1 MEMPGIPEG
10 SVMTLREQVAE
21 TVAGELAAAARDCA
35 DGVALYH
42 PDGSLTFAQL
52 RDEVWRAAAGLAGHG
67 VKPGT
72 RVALWAPNT
81 LDTAVAL
88 LGVLVAGGVVV
99 PLNTRYRSH
108 ETAEI
113 LASARCEVVIAPSLF
128 LGRQYAAQ
136 ALDVA
141 GDASVIAL
149 GDNPPQSA
157 VPWGR
162 LTTGPA
168 AEEDA
173 ARLGQ
178 ALAAQS
184 GEDVVVIQYTSGTT
198 GRPRG
203 AMLRQGPMLA
213 TAATWCDVVGM
224 RQGDVYPV
232 TYPLSHVG
240 GFKTGLLTTLTA
252 RATAVL
258 IPVITAE
265 SVVAAINDRGAT
277 VFNGPPPVLRS
288 VLAAAR
294 DGQLPAGTRIRE
306 VITGSAI
313 VPPQLVRELAAELGV
328 ANVIIAYGLTE
339 ATGVCTMTRRG
350 DSIDLVC
357 ETLGAPIEGVQVRI
371 DPSAGPAG
379 AGRAAGEI
387 EVRGPNVM
395 VGYLEDQAS
404 TAQVTHDG
412 WLRTGDIGWIGEDGY
427 VRIAGRAKDMV
438 IVGGFNV
445 YPAEIEHVIADHPAV
460 SEAAV
465 VGVPDERLGEVT
477 VAYVVAAGQA
487 AVAPGEVIEWCRE
500 RLANFKVPRKVW
512 IVPSLPRGSVGKV
525 AKPELRDRA
534 VAALRGEG

>member
-1 MEMPGIPEG
+1 
-10 SVMTLREQVAE
+10 MTLRERVSE
-21 TVAGELAAAARDCA
+21 TVAGELSAAARDSA

-52 RDEVWRAAAGLAGHG
+52 RDAVWRAAAGLAGHG

-81 LDTAVAL
+81 LDTAIAL
-88 LGVLVAGGVVV
+88 LGTLVAGGIVV

-108 ETAEI
+108 EMAEI

-128 LGRQYAAQ
+128 LGRQYAVE
-136 ALDVA
+136 ALEVT

-149 GDNPPQSA
+149 GDNPPA
-157 VPWGR
+157 GTVPWGR
-162 LTTGPA
+162 LSDAPS
-168 AEEDA
+168 EQDA
-173 ARLGQ
+173 AQLEQ
-178 ALAAQS
+178 ALAVQS

-224 RQGDVYPV
+224 HEGDVYPV
-232 TYPLSHVG
+232 AYPLSHVG
-240 GFKTGLLTTLTA
+240 GFKTGLLTTITA

-258 IPVITAE
+258 IPVVTADSLVEAITGH
-265 SVVAAINDRGAT
+265 SAT
-277 VFNGPPPVLRS
+277 IFNGPPPVLRT

-294 DGQLPAGTRIRE
+294 DGRLPGARIRE
-306 VITGSAI
+306 VVTGSAI
-313 VPPQLVRELAAELGV
+313 VPPQLVRELVAELGV
-328 ANVIIAYGLTE
+328 ENVIIAYGLTE

-350 DSIDLVC
+350 DSIDLIC
-357 ETLGAPIEGVQVRI
+357 ETLGTPIEGVQVRI
-371 DPSAGPAG
+371 DPAADQG
-379 AGRAAGEI
+379 ADGRSIGEI
-387 EVRGPNVM
+387 EVSGPNVM
-395 VGYLEDQAS
+395 VGYLEDPAS
-404 TAQVTHDG
+404 TEQVMHDG
-412 WLRTGDIGWIGEDGY
+412 WLRTGDIGWIGDDGY

-465 VGVPDERLGEVT
+465 VGIPDERLGEVT
-477 VAYVVAAGQA
+477 VAYALVAGGAE
-487 AVAPGEVIEWCRE
+487 VTPGELIEWCRE

-512 IVPSLPRGSVGKV
+512 IVPSLPRGAVGKI
-525 AKPELRDRA
+525 AKTELRDRA
-534 VAALRGEG
+534 VAALSDGRA